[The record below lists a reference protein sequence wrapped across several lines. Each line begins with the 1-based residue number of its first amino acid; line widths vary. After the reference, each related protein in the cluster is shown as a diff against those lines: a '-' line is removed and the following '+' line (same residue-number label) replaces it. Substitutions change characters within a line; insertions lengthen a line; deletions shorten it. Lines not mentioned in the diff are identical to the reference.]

1 MARLEQTGLP
11 FVTIGRTAHPENT
24 CWVDVDYA
32 ALIGRYY
39 ECFATTR

>member
-1 MARLEQTGLP
+1 MVGFQPA
-11 FVTIGRTAHPENT
+11 A
-24 CWVDVDYA
+24 DA